1 MPEDYQDLVLATY
14 KKKCEERKL
23 HLNLLKPTTVKLK
36 RECLKKYDASDE
48 AKDVFSDFFDKDKM
62 DNISLILSQADPGD
76 FRALLNHIIGATTR
90 TDEKNSE
97 LLAWLIDFRPR
108 PSTTYYKSF
117 DKEHQ
122 NEIEEVIGATD
133 VRLEELLNEIT
144 GDNVEG
150 EQKLENEENYIIE
163 DSGNKDE
170 VEKEIKEPIE
180 GPNIIEPIGET
191 ENIREKEPVV
201 EPTPPPVII
210 IPVKIN
216 DVDKGTDETINVHPS
231 EEPVYEP
238 RFSTRYIIISC
249 IILLFIGSTSFVAWE
264 HRFMAVRTPH
274 ADEKCMYWDGDHY
287 EPVKC
292 DAQIAGATIIPLD
305 LKTLQ
310 QQRKITLP
318 DTLTK
323 YSLGKVWY
331 KGYGSNH
338 EYFTFKG
345 VYPADTARTLRPLSN
360 TILTKYTSNYR
371 HMLTRLVW
379 FLCAAFFISLFG
391 FAVSKLEKEVKRT
404 EEEIKTEKE
413 ETTAYH
419 NNELQATRA

>member
-1 MPEDYQDLVLATY
+1 MPEDYQDLVLAAY

-76 FRALLNHIIGATTR
+76 FRALLNHINGITTR

-117 DKEHQ
+117 DREHQ
-122 NEIEEVIGATD
+122 NEIEEVTGTTD
-133 VRLEELLNEIT
+133 VKFEEPQNEIT
-144 GDNVEG
+144 CDNER
-150 EQKLENEENYIIE
+150 EQKFENEENYVIE

-170 VEKEIKEPIE
+170 VEKEAKEPIE
-180 GPNIIEPIGET
+180 EPNIIEPIGET
-191 ENIREKEPVV
+191 ENIREKESVV
-201 EPTPPPVII
+201 KPTPPPVII

-216 DVDKGTDETINVHPS
+216 DGDKGTGETINVHPS
-231 EEPVYEP
+231 KEPVYEP
-238 RFSTRYIIISC
+238 RFSPRYITISC

-264 HRFMAVRTPH
+264 RMDTSVRTPK

-292 DAQIAGATIIPLD
+292 DTQIAGATIISLD
-305 LKTLQ
+305 LKLLQ

-360 TILTKYTSNYR
+360 MILTKYTSNYR
-371 HMLTRLVW
+371 YMLSRLVW
-379 FLCAAFFISLFG
+379 FLCAAIFVSLCG
-391 FAVSKLEKEVKRT
+391 YWASTLKKEVKQPM
-404 EEEIKTEKE
+404 EEG
-413 ETTAYH
+413 ETYNAANIYDA
-419 NNELQATRA
+419 ELAQQ

>member
-76 FRALLNHIIGATTR
+76 FRALLNHINGITTR

-117 DKEHQ
+117 DREHQ

-133 VRLEELLNEIT
+133 IKLEEPQNEIT
-144 GDNVEG
+144 GDNDER
-150 EQKLENEENYIIE
+150 EQKFENEENYVIE

-180 GPNIIEPIGET
+180 GSNTIELIGER
-191 ENIREKEPVV
+191 ENMG
-201 EPTPPPVII
+201 
-210 IPVKIN
+210 
-216 DVDKGTDETINVHPS
+216 DKGAGETINVHPL
-231 EEPVYEP
+231 EEPVYGP
-238 RFSTRYIIISC
+238 RFSPRYITLCC
-249 IILLFIGSTSFVAWE
+249 IILLFISSTSFVVWE
-264 HRFMAVRTPH
+264 RMATTVRMPK
-274 ADEKCMYWDGDHY
+274 AGEKCMYWDGDHY

-292 DAQIAGATIIPLD
+292 DTQIAGATIISLD
-305 LKTLQ
+305 LKLLQ

-360 TILTKYTSNYR
+360 MILTKYTSNYR
-371 HMLTRLVW
+371 YMLSRLVW
-379 FLCAAFFISLFG
+379 FLCAAIFVSLCG
-391 FAVSKLEKEVKRT
+391 YGVSRLEKEVKQPV
-404 EEEIKTEKE
+404 EEQENDNNADIY
-413 ETTAYH
+413 ETKLA
-419 NNELQATRA
+419 QQ